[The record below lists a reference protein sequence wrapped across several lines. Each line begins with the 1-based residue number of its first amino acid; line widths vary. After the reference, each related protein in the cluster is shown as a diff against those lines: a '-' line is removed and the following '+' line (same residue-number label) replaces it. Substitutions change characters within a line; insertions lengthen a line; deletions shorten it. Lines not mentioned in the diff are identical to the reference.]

1 MLKNALAISFALLL
15 FGSNAVAQDAARA
28 CVADVKKLCAGVK
41 PGDGRIAGCVK
52 EHVAELSA
60 PCQNLLTATA
70 AAKKVCTNDVKQ
82 RCADA
87 KRRTAKLA
95 CIKSAL
101 ANLSDDCKLA
111 ISQVAAGG
119 KQ

>member
-1 MLKNALAISFALLL
+1 MLKNALAISFVLLL

-41 PGDGRIAGCVK
+41 PGEGRIGGCVK

-101 ANLSDDCKLA
+101 ANLSDDCKSA

-119 KQ
+119 RQ